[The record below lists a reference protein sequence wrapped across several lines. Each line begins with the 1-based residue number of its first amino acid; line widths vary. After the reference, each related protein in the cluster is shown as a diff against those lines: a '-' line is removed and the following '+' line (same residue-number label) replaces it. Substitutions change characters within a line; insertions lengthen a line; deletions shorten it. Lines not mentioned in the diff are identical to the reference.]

1 MVFKKSFASASRVAL
16 AAVLAVMAIGTVAVV
31 EAQDLRVG
39 QVISADPKLSTL
51 SKAIA
56 AAGLGESLTGGQA
69 LTVLAPTDEAF
80 AKLPAGTLDDLLKP
94 ENKDKLAALLKRH
107 IIVGRLTQED
117 IKKARDLTS
126 VGGDKLPVKLVNG
139 RLRVADSRVLG
150 KEAVAANGVVQ
161 SVEDVLVQ

>member
-1 MVFKKSFASASRVAL
+1 MVFNKSFASASRVAL
-16 AAVLAVMAIGTVAVV
+16 AALLAVMAVGTSAVV

-94 ENKDKLAALLKRH
+94 ENKDKLASLLKRH
-107 IIVGRLTQED
+107 IVVGRLTQED
-117 IKKARDLTS
+117 IKKSRELTS

-139 RLRVADSRVLG
+139 RLRVADARVLG

-161 SVEDVLVQ
+161 TVEEVLVK